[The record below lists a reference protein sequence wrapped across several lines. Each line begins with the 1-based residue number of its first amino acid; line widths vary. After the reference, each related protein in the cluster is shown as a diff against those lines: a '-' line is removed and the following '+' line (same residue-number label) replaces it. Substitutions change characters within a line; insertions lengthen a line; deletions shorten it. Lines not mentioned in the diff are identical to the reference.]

1 MAGTTVKAIRH
12 YHQTGVLAE
21 PNRREN
27 GYKEYGP
34 EHLDR
39 LLHILRMREIGFP
52 VAQIGE
58 GMRSEDASAVGTE
71 ELIAKVDSSI
81 RRLQEIRED
90 LVASLDS
97 EEHWNLPPGL
107 YDAADQLGD
116 MDRMMSQL
124 MARHFT
130 REAMAA
136 LRSMSSAA
144 SSPIDAEFDQLPADA
159 SEEEVADL
167 AARIAPHIRRA
178 QAQHPMPEHVVSG
191 DRAAE
196 GRAARAIGRTL
207 SELYNPAQVD
217 VITRALDMNA
227 DPSRNSG

>member
-12 YHQTGVLAE
+12 YHQTGLLAE

-58 GMRSEDASAVGTE
+58 SMRSEDPSAAGAE

-97 EEHWNLPPGL
+97 QEYWNLPPEF
-107 YDAADQLGD
+107 YDAADQLSE

-144 SSPIDAEFDQLPADA
+144 SPIDAEFEQLPADA
-159 SEEEVADL
+159 GEEEVTDL

-178 QAQHPMPEHVVSG
+178 QTQHPMPERVVSG

-207 SELYNPAQVD
+207 SELYNPAQMD
-217 VITRALDMNA
+217 VIIRALDVNA
-227 DPSRNSG
+227 DPSCDSG